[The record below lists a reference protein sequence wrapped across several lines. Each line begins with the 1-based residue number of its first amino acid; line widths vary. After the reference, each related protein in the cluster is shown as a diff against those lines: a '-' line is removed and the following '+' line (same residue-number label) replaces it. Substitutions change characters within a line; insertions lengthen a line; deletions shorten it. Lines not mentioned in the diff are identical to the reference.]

1 MACGRRRPEQRRA
14 GRDFPDIARRCDD
27 LSGLDSTVDNFVDK
41 TRRQVASGFKRVD
54 TRPAAQKNGTEKSL
68 KINHLRR
75 AAAVSKV
82 TTVRNASIGAAVE
95 RSPRA
100 SGCFVDG

>member
-41 TRRQVASGFKRVD
+41 TRRQAASGFKRAD
-54 TRPAAQKNGTEKSL
+54 TRLAAQKNGTKKPL
-68 KINHLRR
+68 NINHLQHRI
-75 AAAVSKV
+75 AAAEV

-100 SGCFVDG
+100 SGRFVDG